1 MKTFI
6 VTKNFKESVT
16 EILMEKK
23 FNAVYPYMNL
33 INREGFEYAEGEL
46 NSLVQFLSEFPY
58 ANVAEFFASIKENV
72 KEVSSEI
79 QESEPIPTE
88 D

>member
-1 MKTFI
+1 MKTFT
-6 VTKNFKESVT
+6 VTKAFKESVT

-33 INREGFEYAEGEL
+33 INREGFEYTEGEL
-46 NSLVQFLSEFPY
+46 NNLVQFLSEFPY

-72 KEVSSEI
+72 KELGSEVE
-79 QESEPIPTE
+79 ESESVSE
-88 D
+88 EN